1 MARILVVDD
10 EEAIVELIRF
20 NLRKEGFEVVT
31 ATDGYQALKEAREAS
46 PDLVVLDLML
56 PGMDGLEICRI
67 LRNGLNQAVPIIMLT
82 AKSEEADRVTGLE
95 LGADDYLTKPFSPR
109 ELVARIKAVL
119 RRTGPLAGDDT
130 GANLI
135 EAGPIVIDPVRYQVT
150 VGGRGLDLT
159 RKEFELL
166 RVLAGS
172 PGRVLTRDY
181 LLDRVWGYEV
191 GADTRTVDVFIRHLR
206 QKVEPDP
213 ANPTLIETVRGVGYR
228 FRGK

>member
-10 EEAIVELIRF
+10 EESIIELIGF

-31 ATDGYQALKEAREAS
+31 ATDGYEAIKEAREAS

-56 PGMDGLEICRI
+56 PGLDGMEICRV
-67 LRNGLNQAVPIIMLT
+67 LRNGLNKTVPIIMLT
-82 AKSEEADRVTGLE
+82 ARSEEQDRVMGLE

-119 RRTGPLAGDDT
+119 RRTNATAVDGVGS
-130 GANLI
+130 NSI
-135 EAGPIVIDPVRYQVT
+135 QAGPIVIDPDRYEVT
-150 VGGRGLDLT
+150 DGGRRLDLT

-166 RVLAGS
+166 RVLAGN

-206 QKVEPDP
+206 QKIEPDP
-213 ANPTLIETVRGVGYR
+213 ANPVLIETVRGIGYR
-228 FRGK
+228 FRGN